1 MNHVYRV
8 IWNRSAACWQ
18 AVSET
23 ARGQSKSSKST
34 TTLLKPLLIT
44 AGMLISG
51 VAVAAPTG
59 GAVTSGT
66 ASIGVSGS
74 TTTINQS
81 TAKAIINWN
90 DFSIAS
96 GETVNFVQ
104 PDANAIALNR
114 VVTATPS
121 SILGNLNANGQVFI
135 VNPNGITFGST
146 AQVNV
151 GGLVASTLD
160 ISDSDFNNG
169 TYRFANSSN
178 NASITNQ
185 GAISVANTGTA
196 ALIAPSIQQ
205 AGSIVNNDGSILL
218 TAASDVTLSLTN
230 RTLNS
235 QTIHAGHNT
244 ATVNHSAGTIQ
255 ADGGKVILTA
265 QGVNSSSTASISSAG
280 SIRAQTLAGNDR
292 GAIDLI
298 SDMASGAVS
307 LTGTLDASAPTNG
320 FGGTIRTIGADVAVS
335 NSASVTTRKVN
346 QTNLPGTSSY
356 WQIKA
361 NSINVGSGGTI
372 SGSEL
377 SSSLNDGS
385 VTLSAAGTASNQ
397 GTININDAVSSN
409 SNVIFGLAANKD
421 INFNNNVGLTANLGR
436 LVMSYG
442 SSNDYNLNNNSKIT
456 LSGAGAT
463 LRLNSTD
470 YTIINSLGV
479 AGDTTTTTLQGMKN
493 NLTGNYAL
501 GSDIDA
507 SSTSGWN
514 SGAGFDPIGE
524 GVSIQD
530 YMDITEEDLAIFLTD
545 ASDKAYKGK
554 FHGLGHEISDLYI
567 DRPTTDFVGLFAVNT
582 GSELRNIS
590 LIDADI
596 TGGSLVGA
604 LSGANIALNNT
615 SKISNASVTG
625 NIKAQIVGGLVGF
638 NAASQGSANILNSHS
653 FATVEGVSLAGGLV
667 AVNIGVEGTVT
678 IANSSASGYTLA
690 ENTAGGLV
698 AGNNAAQN
706 GTATIIQSS
715 SSGTVQGKYAG
726 GLAGA
731 NNTGN
736 GTSYISNS
744 SSSAYVKGELAAGGL
759 VSSLS
764 VNRDGVANIIGSYA
778 TGNVEGGSLTGGLIG
793 VFSAQDQGTSNL
805 IDSYSSGSV
814 TSILTD
820 GESSNFGGLI
830 GSNEVYAGGTTNII
844 NSHSVSTV
852 VGGDYNTGG
861 LVGRN
866 MALDGTI
873 NISKSYATGSV
884 TGGVQV
890 GGFAGYNTASEGS
903 ILIDN
908 SYAIGD
914 VTGSGSSVGGFA
926 GAHYSQYEN
935 NSLIDKS
942 YATGL
947 VIGANSYLTGGFV
960 GSRDYNASVT
970 SSFWDTTTSGQST
983 SAGGTGKTTAEL
995 KQIATFTGWDIADVS
1010 NTTSNSTWVIDEN
1023 NATPWLR

>member
-34 TTLLKPLLIT
+34 TTLLKPLLV
-44 AGMLISG
+44 AASMAVSG
-51 VAVAAPTG
+51 IAVAAPTG
-59 GAVTSGT
+59 GVVTSGT

-81 TAKAIINWN
+81 TSKAIINWN

-385 VTLSAAGTASNQ
+385 VTLTASGTGTGQ
-397 GTININDAVSSN
+397 GNININDAVSTN
-409 SNVIFGLAANKD
+409 SNVILNLAAAKD

-507 SSTSGWN
+507 SATSGWN
-514 SGAGFDPIGE
+514 SGKGFDPIGNL
-524 GVSIQD
+524 
-530 YMDITEEDLAIFLTD
+530 DIDPSTLFVLDTYAF
-545 ASDKAYKGK
+545 KGQ
-554 FHGLGHEISDLYI
+554 FHGLGHTIDSLFIDNHIDSNATEPALGDISQYAG
-567 DRPTTDFVGLFAVNT
+567 VGLFGYATNHIRNVGLTDVDINGFGLTGGLVGMLHGKVSHSYVT
-582 GSELRNIS
+582 GSV
-590 LIDADI
+590 
-596 TGGSLVGA
+596 VGEQ
-604 LSGANIALNNT
+604 L
-615 SKISNASVTG
+615 
-625 NIKAQIVGGLVGF
+625 VGGLVGGDTL
-638 NAASQGSANILNSHS
+638 AMVQPEYAHIENSYS
-653 FATVEGVSLAGGLV
+653 TADVSGYIYVGGLV
-667 AVNIGVEGTVT
+667 GSIENDSIVNNSHATGNVTGLLDGLSYSSVNNPNQYSSEGLSVGGLIGATGGTVT
-678 IANSSASGYTLA
+678 N
-690 ENTAGGLV
+690 
-698 AGNNAAQN
+698 
-706 GTATIIQSS
+706 
-715 SSGTVQGKYAG
+715 
-726 GLAGA
+726 
-731 NNTGN
+731 
-736 GTSYISNS
+736 
-744 SSSAYVKGELAAGGL
+744 
-759 VSSLS
+759 
-764 VNRDGVANIIGSYA
+764 SYA
-778 TGNVEGGSLTGGLIG
+778 TGNVVGRSQVGGLIG
-793 VFSAQDQGTSNL
+793 KVYGIAPSNA
-805 IDSYSSGSV
+805 INYTYSTGSV
-814 TSILTD
+814 DAFPNAGGASV
-820 GESSNFGGLI
+820 SSVGGLI
-830 GSNEVYAGGTTNII
+830 GSA
-844 NSHSVSTV
+844 
-852 VGGDYNTGG
+852 NTG
-861 LVGRN
+861 
-866 MALDGTI
+866 T
-873 NISKSYATGSV
+873 V
-884 TGGVQV
+884 T
-890 GGFAGYNTASEGS
+890 
-903 ILIDN
+903 N
-908 SYAIGD
+908 SY
-914 VTGSGSSVGGFA
+914 
-926 GAHYSQYEN
+926 
-935 NSLIDKS
+935 
-942 YATGL
+942 
-947 VIGANSYLTGGFV
+947 
-960 GSRDYNASVT
+960 
-970 SSFWDTTTSGQST
+970 WDTTTSGQST

-1010 NTTSNSTWVIDEN
+1010 NTTSNSTWVIDED